1 MINDVRTFVTNDQI
15 DKDEIRE
22 FFSKM
27 LDQNQNKVGVEL
39 VDIITHQVCLHI
51 LIQPLYEL
59 NYSL

>member
-39 VDIITHQVCLHI
+39 ADIITRQVCLHI
-51 LIQPLYEL
+51 LLQPLYEL
-59 NYSL
+59 DNSL